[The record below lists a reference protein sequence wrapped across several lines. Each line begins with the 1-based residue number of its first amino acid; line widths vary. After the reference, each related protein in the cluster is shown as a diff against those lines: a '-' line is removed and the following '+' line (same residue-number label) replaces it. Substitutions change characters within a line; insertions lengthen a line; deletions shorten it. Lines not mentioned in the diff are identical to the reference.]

1 MLKVAMKCMQCCM
14 WCLQK
19 TVEFVSFYGY
29 VYVAIEGCSFCWAC
43 KQTFQLVL
51 GNPGQVSV
59 NQIVK
64 LLLSFLMTWSNPV
77 LCATL
82 CFYTL
87 DSNAAYGA
95 SGYEPIYPS
104 VFVFLCA
111 YVIAS
116 NVRARP
122 TRTPTPT
129 LTPSPSLSLTLPLT
143 R

>member
-1 MLKVAMKCMQCCM
+1 M
-14 WCLQK
+14 
-19 TVEFVSFYGY
+19 
-29 VYVAIEGCSFCWAC
+29 
-43 KQTFQLVL
+43 
-51 GNPGQVSV
+51 SV

-87 DSNAAYGA
+87 DSDATYGA
-95 SGYEPIYPS
+95 SGYQPIYPA

-116 NVRARP
+116 NVSTAYSCSIDTIFLCAFKDIKENGDSPKYLSNDLRQAFGFDKAGAEGSNPDLRAA
-122 TRTPTPT
+122 
-129 LTPSPSLSLTLPLT
+129 
-143 R
+143 